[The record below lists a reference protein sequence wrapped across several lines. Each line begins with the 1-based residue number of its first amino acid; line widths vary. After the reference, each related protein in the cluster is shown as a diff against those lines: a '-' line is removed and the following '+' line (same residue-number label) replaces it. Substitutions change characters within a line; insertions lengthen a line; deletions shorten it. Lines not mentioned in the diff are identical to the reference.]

1 MTGLLLS
8 LLGYVIGPSAIGL
21 GIWGI
26 VLKLAARFG
35 LSWITSAAT
44 GPVGSAVGAAAE
56 GLVDLIS
63 WVVKGILGYIGAWLA
78 SGIDHISKSVPAA
91 FIVLSLSWGAYAY
104 GVHTR
109 PAPEPQQTAAPAKP
123 APSRILPKLFSK
135 ASAPRAKP
143 RVEEEPSGCKYP
155 VFADQIC

>member
-1 MTGLLLS
+1 MTDLLLS
-8 LLGYVIGPSAIGL
+8 LLSYVIGPSAIGL

-26 VLKLAARFG
+26 VLKIAARFG

-63 WVVKGILGYIGAWLA
+63 WGVKGVLGYIGAWFAGGL
-78 SGIDHISKSVPAA
+78 DYLSKDVRAFSVLMLVA
-91 FIVLSLSWGAYAY
+91 WGAYSY
-104 GVHTR
+104 GVHAR
-109 PAPEPQQTAAPAKP
+109 PAPEPQQTATPANPAPAK
-123 APSRILPKLFSK
+123 ILPKLFSRS
-135 ASAPRAKP
+135 AAPRAKP
-143 RVEEEPSGCKYP
+143 VEDAPSGCKYP